1 MPPGVRAPSLLRDLS
16 LIALGL
22 IVVSLISLHAELEPS
37 QVLGRFYAGSGS
49 GLRAA

>member
-1 MPPGVRAPSLLRDLS
+1 MTDHQLY
-16 LIALGL
+16 LG
-22 IVVSLISLHAELEPS
+22 IDVGKTEPS

>member
-1 MPPGVRAPSLLRDLS
+1 MHARSVRDAQRVTTDRPGINLLNRLP
-16 LIALGL
+16 GW
-22 IVVSLISLHAELEPS
+22 LHEPS